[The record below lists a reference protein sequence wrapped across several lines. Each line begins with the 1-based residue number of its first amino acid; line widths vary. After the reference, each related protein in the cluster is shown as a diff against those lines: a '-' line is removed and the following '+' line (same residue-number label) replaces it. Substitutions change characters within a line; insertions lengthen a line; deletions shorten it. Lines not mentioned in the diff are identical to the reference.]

1 MGRWQSIGSAYE
13 GIDGFHLSRRKLR
26 RENRKQEMSLF
37 GLLLQLLSKTQ
48 YHNIGRVCLI
58 VAVLWGLQL
67 VESLNALERIHHVR
81 SAGMTTKTRHC
92 VHGRRITQRQKAL
105 KFPISHVAAMAMAMA
120 TTTTPL
126 IHLEDLDRKQ
136 LQVCNGVVYTRL
148 VPTPM
153 WQEFF

>member
-1 MGRWQSIGSAYE
+1 MGWWLSIGSAYE
-13 GIDGFHLSRRKLR
+13 GIGGFHLSRRKLR
-26 RENRKQEMSLF
+26 REHWKQDMSLF

-48 YHNIGRVCLI
+48 YHHIGRICLI
-58 VAVLWGLQL
+58 VAILWGLQL

-81 SAGMTTKTRHC
+81 AAGMTTEMRCC
-92 VHGRRITQRQKAL
+92 VNGRRITQRRKAL
-105 KFPISHVAAMAMAMA
+105 KFQISHVAAISMAMA

-126 IHLEDLDRKQ
+126 THLEDLDRKQ

-153 WQEFF
+153 W